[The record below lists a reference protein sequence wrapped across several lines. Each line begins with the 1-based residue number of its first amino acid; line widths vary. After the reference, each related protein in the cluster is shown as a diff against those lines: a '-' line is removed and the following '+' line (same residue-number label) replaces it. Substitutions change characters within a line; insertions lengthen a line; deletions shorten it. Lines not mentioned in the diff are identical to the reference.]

1 MCFHFLEEWIDL
13 SSKLEMS
20 GHSLL
25 AVSQNLV
32 DLIWDDRPAL
42 PSNIIEP
49 MSLVYTGKPV

>member
-1 MCFHFLEEWIDL
+1 
-13 SSKLEMS
+13 MS

-42 PSNIIEP
+42 PSNVIEP
-49 MSLVYTGKPV
+49 MSLVYTGMYIIRILTMIFFFCVIISLK